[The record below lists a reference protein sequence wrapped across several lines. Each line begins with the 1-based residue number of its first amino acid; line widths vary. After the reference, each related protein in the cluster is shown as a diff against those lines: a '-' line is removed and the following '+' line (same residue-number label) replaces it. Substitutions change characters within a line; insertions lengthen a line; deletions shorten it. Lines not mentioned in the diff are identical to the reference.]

1 MRSNN
6 ILLEC
11 GWLRIG
17 FILILMRT
25 VMNGRNYGVV
35 VPASDRQII
44 VIKVIIL
51 QSILHLIIES
61 FHISSTV
68 DIAEIRTVLA

>member
-1 MRSNN
+1 MKSNH

-11 GWLRIG
+11 GRFWIG
-17 FILILMRT
+17 LILIFMRT
-25 VMNGRNYGVV
+25 IMNGRNYGVV

-44 VIKVIIL
+44 VIKAIIL

-61 FHISSTV
+61 FHISNTV
-68 DIAEIRTVLA
+68 DIIEIRTALA